1 MLLTPTQASALWL
14 TLAFGGPPLSS
25 ASKFQSAQKVEGF
38 CFKSPDD
45 LLKVTQM
52 VAEPGF
58 KASKSNLNLRGF

>member
-1 MLLTPTQASALWL
+1 MGNLSIW
-14 TLAFGGPPLSS
+14 GSSLSS
-25 ASKFQSAQKVEGF
+25 ASKFQSAQKAEGF

-58 KASKSNLNLRGF
+58 KASKSNLNLRVL